1 MASCYRRRPMPTAV
15 FRRSVAQLFM
25 IGLPGPT
32 LDRVTRA
39 FLAEHPP
46 GGVILFKRNIRSA
59 AELRRLTEAIHAGG
73 AGVRPLVAL
82 DHEGGRVDR
91 LPRPFTHFPPA
102 AVVGARRDPRLAE
115 AVGRAMGRELRA
127 VGIDLDFAPVLDV
140 WSNPRNRVIGD
151 RAFGTD
157 PARVARLGVA
167 LARGLGRAGV
177 LACGKHFPGHG
188 ASAGDS
194 HFVLPRVRRSRRAL
208 AALELVP
215 FARAVAA
222 GIPAL
227 MTAHIVYSALDPRR
241 PATLSPAICRD
252 LLRRRLGFRGVLFSD
267 DLEMNAVAARSTP
280 ARSAVAA
287 LGAGC
292 DMLLVCQSLDAA
304 RAAMRGVEEAV
315 AAGALPAE
323 DLASAVARIAALRRR
338 LRPEPPRRRTPFG
351 WPAHQRLARRLAAP
365 SLGA

>member
-1 MASCYRRRPMPTAV
+1 MPTTV
-15 FRRSVAQLFM
+15 LRRSVAQLFM
-25 IGLPGPT
+25 VGLPGPT
-32 LDRVTRA
+32 LDRATRA

-46 GGVILFKRNIRSA
+46 AGVILFKRNIRSA
-59 AELRRLTEAIHAGG
+59 AQLRRLTEAIHATG

-102 AVVGARRDPRLAE
+102 AVVGARGDARLAE
-115 AVGRAMGRELRA
+115 AVGHAMGRELRA
-127 VGIDLDFAPVLDV
+127 AGIDLDFAPVLDV
-140 WSNPRNRVIGD
+140 WSNARNRVIGD

-167 LARGLGRAGV
+167 LARGLARAGV

-188 ASAGDS
+188 ASVGDS
-194 HFVLPRVRRSRRAL
+194 HFVLPRVRRPRRAL
-208 AALELVP
+208 AAVELAP
-215 FARAVAA
+215 FARAIRA

-227 MTAHIVYSALDPRR
+227 MTAHVLYPAFDPRR

-252 LLRRRLGFRGVLFSD
+252 LLRRRLGFGGVLFSD

-292 DMLLVCQSLDAA
+292 DALLVCQSLDAA

-315 AAGALPAE
+315 AEGALAGE
-323 DLASAVARIAALRRR
+323 DVANALARIAALRRR
-338 LRPEPPRRRTPFG
+338 IRWEAPRRAPLPG
-351 WPAHQRLARRLAAP
+351 WPAHARLARRLGAA
-365 SLGA
+365 

>member
-1 MASCYRRRPMPTAV
+1 MATTLLRRTAG
-15 FRRSVAQLFM
+15 QLFM
-25 IGLPGPT
+25 VGLPRPA
-32 LDRVTRA
+32 LDRETRE
-39 FLAEHPP
+39 FLAEHCP
-46 GGVILFKRNIRSA
+46 GGIILFKRNIRSA
-59 AELRRLTEAIHAGG
+59 EQLRRLVADVNATG
-73 AGVRPLVAL
+73 AGVSPLVAI

-91 LPRPFTHFPPA
+91 LPHPPFTRFPPMA
-102 AVVGARRDPRLAE
+102 AVAERGKAMLAE

-208 AALELVP
+208 AAVELLP
-215 FARAVAA
+215 FARAIAA

-227 MTAHIVYSALDPRR
+227 MTAHVVYPALDPRR
-241 PATLSPAICRD
+241 AATLSPAICRN

-287 LGAGC
+287 LRAGC

-315 AAGALPAE
+315 ADGTLPA
-323 DLASAVARIAALRRR
+323 DGVADALARIAALRRR
-338 LRPEPPRRRTPFG
+338 LPSAGASRAPLR
-351 WPAHQRLARRLAAP
+351 WPAHARLARRLA
-365 SLGA
+365 GAH